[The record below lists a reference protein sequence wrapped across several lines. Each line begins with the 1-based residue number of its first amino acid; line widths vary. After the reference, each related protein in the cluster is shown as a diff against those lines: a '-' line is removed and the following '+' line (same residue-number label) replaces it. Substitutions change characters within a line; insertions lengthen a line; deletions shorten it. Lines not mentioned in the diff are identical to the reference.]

1 MVALVFDL
9 DDTLLNSRSY
19 NNYKDISINN
29 NLNYLLTNI
38 KHDKYIYTNGTHD
51 HAINSLYNMNL
62 LKEFKY
68 IFARDKLP
76 FIKPNYKSFNLVNN
90 VLYYNFKSTE
100 KVLFFDDIIDNLKT
114 AKKFGWITIWINDKC
129 NNNNTNGL
137 PVYIDY
143 CFTDIINALE
153 YFTK

>member
-9 DDTLLNSRSY
+9 DDTLLNSKSY
-19 NNYKDISINN
+19 NNYTDISIDN

-38 KHDKYIYTNGTHD
+38 KHDKYIYTNGTHN
-51 HAINSLYNMNL
+51 HAIYSLHNMKL
-62 LKEFKY
+62 LNEFKY

-76 FIKPNYKSFNLVNN
+76 YMKPNYKSFNLVNN
-90 VLYYNFKSTE
+90 LLYYNFSKD
-100 KVLFFDDIIDNLKT
+100 KVLFFDDMKSNLKT
-114 AKKFGWITIWINDKC
+114 AKKFGWITIWISKSC

-137 PVYIDY
+137 PIYIDY
-143 CFTDIINALE
+143 CFTDIVKALE